1 MSFSSVAERWDL
13 RFLLRALAAWA
24 ISALFFLLIASLI
37 VSKSSI
43 GAGELGYVSSGIS
56 FAAAVCAGHFAGRTL
71 KGSGIYTG
79 LLTAALLSVVLLTV
93 GFLIE
98 GPAIESSGV
107 LSIVTFSFSGCLVGA
122 VFFGGKKGKGKK
134 TRFSPKSRH

>member
-1 MSFSSVAERWDL
+1 MSISNVADKWNL
-13 RFLLRALAAWA
+13 RFLLRALVAWA
-24 ISALFFLLIASLI
+24 VSALLLLLIASLI

-56 FAAAVCAGHFAGRTL
+56 FLAAVFAGIFAGRAI
-71 KGSGIYTG
+71 KGSGLYTG

-98 GPAIESSGV
+98 GPALESSGV
-107 LSIVTFSFSGCLVGA
+107 LSIVTFSFSGCLVGS
-122 VFFGGKKGKGKK
+122 VFFGSRKGRGKK
-134 TRFSPKSRH
+134 TGFSPKVRH